1 MNGSFPFPK
10 DPPNRKPD
18 VMDFIRVH
26 AWIYVVEGAAVGKRL
41 LGRLP
46 YKLAVSYET
55 VHLKPQ
61 LLFVTHQER
70 PSRSS
75 LTEDGEGRW
84 LSRSHPARTTKDN
97 AL

>member
-1 MNGSFPFPK
+1 MTGSTWGSI
-10 DPPNRKPD
+10 DKPD
-18 VMDFIRVH
+18 CKPNLLDFIGVH
-26 AWIYVVEGAAVGKRL
+26 AWIYVVEVAAVGKRL

-75 LTEDGEGRW
+75 LTEDGEGRR